1 MAMPV
6 ATFEYPTR
14 NEAWAALD
22 AWRDLHPDTKGWRVT
37 VLYAES
43 GVRIEAA
50 WTEEDGDD

>member
-1 MAMPV
+1 MPV